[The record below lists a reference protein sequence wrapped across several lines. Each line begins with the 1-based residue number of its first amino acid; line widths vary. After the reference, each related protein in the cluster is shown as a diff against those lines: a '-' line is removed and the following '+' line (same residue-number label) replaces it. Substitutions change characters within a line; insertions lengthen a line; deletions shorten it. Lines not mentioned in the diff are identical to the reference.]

1 MFKKKEV
8 ITAVDIGTS
17 KISVLIGEAD
27 PSGNITALG
36 LGERETNDAIIKG
49 EIRKFEDVVEKL
61 SAALGDAVVNSDREI
76 NSENIFFSVTGKGI
90 KAQESMGAVTILN
103 EERRITNFEINE
115 AVKNSKQCSL
125 PPNNIAINFVLS
137 DFIIDGHKRVEDPK
151 GLSASKLES
160 LSFCVYG
167 NASIVE
173 NYKNIFSD
181 VGYDIKHKAD
191 IFAPLASSRVCLSED
206 DLRNGVLLVDMGA
219 GTTEYAIFH
228 GNGFFNCGV
237 IQVGCDHI
245 ANDISAAFD
254 IHISEARKMI
264 VSNLLTED
272 FLKEQYVILQ
282 RSGISRR
289 IPTSSLESV
298 MKLRINEVF
307 EILNDSIGEKE
318 LKQHI
323 GNGVILSGGG
333 ANIATVIRLAEDF
346 FQTTVRRSGV
356 RSIDGTISKL
366 KDPRYC
372 CLAGLLKYGSEI
384 KLSGKSSG
392 IIQEVDKWLWKII
405 TKSWKSLS
413 EAVRI

>member
-1 MFKKKEV
+1 
-8 ITAVDIGTS
+8 
-17 KISVLIGEAD
+17 
-27 PSGNITALG
+27 
-36 LGERETNDAIIKG
+36 
-49 EIRKFEDVVEKL
+49 
-61 SAALGDAVVNSDREI
+61 
-76 NSENIFFSVTGKGI
+76 
-90 KAQESMGAVTILN
+90 
-103 EERRITNFEINE
+103 
-115 AVKNSKQCSL
+115 
-125 PPNNIAINFVLS
+125 
-137 DFIIDGHKRVEDPK
+137 
-151 GLSASKLES
+151 
-160 LSFCVYG
+160 
-167 NASIVE
+167 
-173 NYKNIFSD
+173 
-181 VGYDIKHKAD
+181 
-191 IFAPLASSRVCLSED
+191 
-206 DLRNGVLLVDMGA
+206 MGA